1 MHESSGEWHLLT
13 DADHLVSEDL
23 AKALIYGDHDER
35 KVYKF
40 ERREHTGEKIKSHS
54 NSYFMTKA
62 MYQKIGGHDE
72 SFAGFYGGDGP
83 HRRLVESKAKVITL
97 PDELIRYE
105 YVGDSST
112 TTYERKTRADLEH
125 RQKVLN
131 ARKSGWKPKTLT
143 FAYHEVAL

>member
-1 MHESSGEWHLLT
+1 
-13 DADHLVSEDL
+13 
-23 AKALIYGDHDER
+23 
-35 KVYKF
+35 VYW
-40 ERREHTGEKIKSHS
+40 
-54 NSYFMTKA
+54 N
-62 MYQKIGGHDE
+62 KIGGHDE
-72 SFAGFYGGDGP
+72 SFSGFYGSDGD
-83 HRRLVESKAKVITL
+83 HRRRVEKTLQVITL